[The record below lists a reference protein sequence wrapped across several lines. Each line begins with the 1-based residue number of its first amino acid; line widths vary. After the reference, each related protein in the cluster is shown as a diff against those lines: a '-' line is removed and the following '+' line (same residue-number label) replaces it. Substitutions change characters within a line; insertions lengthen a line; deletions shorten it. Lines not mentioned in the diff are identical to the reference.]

1 MRLTSHNGFLNSEE
15 RAMSFTLGTVGF
27 YRYIYLAKN
36 AVIAQAGFS
45 IFLVELMNIIHLA
58 TLRKTSN
65 FAAKA
70 TFLHKV
76 F

>member
-36 AVIAQAGFS
+36 AVIAAGW
-45 IFLVELMNIIHLA
+45 IFDIFGRVNEHNPS
-58 TLRKTSN
+58 R
-65 FAAKA
+65 
-70 TFLHKV
+70 
-76 F
+76 